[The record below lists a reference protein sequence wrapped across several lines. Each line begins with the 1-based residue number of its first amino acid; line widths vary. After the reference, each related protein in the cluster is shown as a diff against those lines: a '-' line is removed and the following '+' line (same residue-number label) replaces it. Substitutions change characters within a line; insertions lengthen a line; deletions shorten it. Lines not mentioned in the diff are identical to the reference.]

1 MSFVILEKNQ
11 PWTNRVVGKTE
22 DLHSS
27 DRHYRGGNREELVPV
42 NRFQRTLAWMA
53 LALVTSPISPSPAAD
68 ERSAPPTQWTETAA
82 RQAQKAQRR
91 QREARIR
98 WEYEQRRSAAHVQ
111 MPNTLYASTPSLRA
125 YADLSCPVLL
135 EEDTHHIY
143 SGTLDGRGDGPA
155 VLGTSGSVRTSASR
169 QSGINGFP
177 ARRQPDIAYS
187 RWSSAPTP
195 KYNADSRPIKEW
207 GWIAA
212 TAQPKLAAETTRHV
226 HLVPSASEASRQGFV
241 RVINHSAEGGDVRIV
256 PVDDGGQAFEAITLS
271 IDANETVHFN
281 SDDLEQGN
289 DRKGLSGGTGAGEG
303 DWRLELSSDL
313 EIEVLSYVRT
323 EDGFLTAMHDVAPST
338 ATRHRIAMFNP
349 GSNRNQES
357 LLRLIN
363 PGEEAAQIIVY
374 GIDDKGTSGGDGV
387 SLTLTA
393 RESRTVTAWEL
404 ESGTDGLTGK
414 LGDGSGKWQLMITA
428 DQPVVV
434 MSLLH
439 SPTGH
444 LTNLSTAPDR
454 GARSGARLE
463 RIALTTQEVFQELI
477 SGPVVQSKC
486 INCHVEGGASGDTR
500 LVFVP
505 ETDNGHEA
513 ANLEVFRDFLD
524 EVDDG
529 ASYLLNKVQ
538 GALGHGGGIQVARGT
553 EDYANLE
560 RLLVLLGGQ
569 VDSVLVTPQNLFDG
583 VTMEPAR
590 STLRRAAII
599 FAGRHPTAGEYASV
613 GAGDLERLRAA
624 VRGLMGG
631 PAFREFLVSGAN
643 DRLLTDRDWLVVDPN
658 DGHLTAHANRY
669 FELRTVD
676 EPFAWQTWAFGAQY
690 GFRRAP
696 LELIAHVVT
705 NDLPYTEILTADY
718 VMANPM
724 SAEGYGAQTAFDDP
738 DDAHEFRP
746 SEVVDYYL
754 QGDGY
759 DVQCEQ
765 GNCVHSAPESLR
777 VDYPHAGVLNTKV
790 FLQRYPTTPTNRNRA
805 RSRWT
810 YYHFLGLDIEQSA
823 SRTTDPVALADTDN
837 PTRFNPACTVCHSVL
852 DPVAG
857 AFQDY
862 GDVGFYK
869 DQYGGTD
876 SLDEFYKYSP
886 PGGTRVSVGAR
897 SPGDGSSRL
906 GPVRLVAGRGNEIG
920 VRAVGAAD
928 RTGYRIAL
936 GNVVVRNPDGRE
948 VSRRAAR
955 EAVQPGS
962 CGEPVEGGYAL
973 GDCRELLVLPLEV
986 PADGDYLVDVE
997 AWRLDDEEADAAFDA
1012 WLPGPFYRRGDTWY
1026 RDMLEPGLAGAG
1038 APRDTDSLQWLARS
1052 MVADERFAEAAVKFW
1067 WPAVMGSDMV
1077 EPPAAGD
1084 PAFAAR
1090 LSASNGHAEEL
1101 RRLANG
1107 FRNGFRGRRAY
1118 DLKDLLTEIVVSQ
1131 WFRTAS
1137 VPDSDPVRVGALATA
1152 GAKRLLTPEE
1162 LSHKTQALA
1171 GFEWG
1176 RRVPQPGQAPVN
1188 DNRGALSRPDEYAL
1202 LYGGIDSNGVIERAR
1217 EITSVMAGVAQSHAV
1232 ESSCPIVMREFY
1244 LIDADRRRLFGG
1256 IDLDTPPDTGAGS
1269 RQVRDKLVE
1278 LYATLFA
1285 VETSPSSGEIRDA
1298 HAFFMD
1304 VHRRKTGGSFR
1315 ESGTSCDWATDQRFL
1330 DGIVDGAFGP
1340 IGDEGT
1346 HGWDWDRIDR
1356 HFDSIDWSDPH
1367 GVAQTWTVVLA
1378 YLLMDF
1384 RYLYL

>member
-1 MSFVILEKNQ
+1 MS
-11 PWTNRVVGKTE
+11 P
-22 DLHSS
+22 
-27 DRHYRGGNREELVPV
+27 
-42 NRFQRTLAWMA
+42 FQRTLTWMA
-53 LALVTSPISPSPAAD
+53 LALATSPVFLTSAAD
-68 ERSAPPTQWTETAA
+68 ERSTRSTHWAEAAA
-82 RQAQKAQRR
+82 RLAQEAQRR
-91 QREARIR
+91 QRETRLR
-98 WEYEQRRSAAHVQ
+98 WEYERRHSAAHVQ
-111 MPNTLYASTPSLRA
+111 MPNSLYASTPSSQA
-125 YADLSCPVLL
+125 HADSFCPVLL
-135 EEDTHHIY
+135 EEARHIY
-143 SGTLDGRGDGPA
+143 HRFLDGRGGDPA
-155 VLGTSGSVRTSASR
+155 VLGISGSAPTSVLR
-169 QSGINGFP
+169 QSGITVFP
-177 ARRQPDIAYS
+177 ANRQTNAASS

-195 KYNADSRPIKEW
+195 KDNADSRLIKISRW
-207 GWIAA
+207 MPA
-212 TAQPKLAAETTRHV
+212 TAQPNSATDTTHHV

-241 RVINHSAEGGDVRIV
+241 RMINRSSAEGEVSIKAYDETERDYE
-256 PVDDGGQAFEAITLS
+256 PLELT
-271 IDANETVHFN
+271 IDANEVVHFN

-289 DRKGLSGGTGAGEG
+289 LQKGLSRGVGAGEG
-303 DWRLELSSDL
+303 DWRLELTSNLD
-313 EIEVLSYVRT
+313 IEVLSYIRT
-323 EDGFLTAMHDVAPST
+323 TDGFLTAMHDVAPS
-338 ATRHRIAMFNP
+338 AGNRHRVAVFNP

-363 PGEEAAQIIVY
+363 PGDQAAQVIIY
-374 GIDDKGTSGGDGV
+374 GIDDEGTPGGDGV
-387 SLTLTA
+387 SLTLA
-393 RESRTVTAWEL
+393 AGKSRTLEAWEL

-428 DQPVVV
+428 DRPVVA
-434 MSLLH
+434 MSLLR

-454 GARSGARLE
+454 GARSGAQLE

-477 SGPVVQSKC
+477 SGPIVQSKC
-486 INCHVEGGASGDTR
+486 VNCHVVGGASGDTR

-505 ETDNGHEA
+505 ETDSDHEA
-513 ANLEVFRDFLD
+513 ANLEVFRNFLD

-553 EDYANLE
+553 EEYANLE
-560 RLLVLLGGQ
+560 RFLVLLGGQ

-583 VTMEPAR
+583 VTMELPR
-590 STLRRAAII
+590 NTLRRAAVI
-599 FAGRHPTAGEYASV
+599 FAGRHPTADEYASV
-613 GAGDLERLRAA
+613 GAGDSGRLRAA
-624 VRGLMGG
+624 VRGLMDG
-631 PAFREFLVSGAN
+631 PAFREFLVRGAN

-705 NDLPYTEILTADY
+705 NELPYTEILTADY

-886 PGGTRVSVGAR
+886 PGGTRVPVSAR
-897 SPGDGSSRL
+897 SPDDGSSRL

-920 VRAVGAAD
+920 VRAVGTAD
-928 RTGYRIAL
+928 STGYRIAL

-948 VSRRAAR
+948 VSRRSAR

-986 PADGDYLVDVE
+986 SADGDYLVDVE
-997 AWRLDDEEADAAFDA
+997 AWRLDDEQADAALDA

-1038 APRDTDSLQWLARS
+1038 APQDTDSLQWLARS
-1052 MVADERFAEAAVKFW
+1052 MVADQRFAEAAVKFW
-1067 WPAVMGSDMV
+1067 WPAIMGSDMV

-1118 DLKDLLTEIVVSQ
+1118 DLKDLLTEIVLSQ
-1131 WFRTAS
+1131 WFRTAT

-1162 LSHKTQALA
+1162 LSRKTQALA
-1171 GFEWG
+1171 GFGWG
-1176 RRVPQPGQAPVN
+1176 RWVPQPGQAPVN

-1244 LIDADRRRLFGG
+1244 LIHADRRRLFGG
-1256 IDLDTPPDTGAGS
+1256 IDLDTPPDTEAGS

-1304 VHRRKTGGSFR
+1304 VHSRKTGGSFR
-1315 ESGTSCDWATDQRFL
+1315 ESGKSCDWASDQRFL

-1340 IGDEGT
+1340 IGDAGT

-1367 GVAQTWTVVLA
+1367 GVARTWTVVLA